1 MNYIKH
7 LTAFFEKIATDE
19 LITPFHIS
27 LYMAL
32 FQLWNAQRF
41 ENPISIARTELMKLS
56 KIGSTHTYYKC
67 MNELHLL
74 AYIIYVPSKSNLI
87 ASTISLCIFDTSDTQ
102 AVHQGSS
109 KSDTSRAQAV
119 HPYNKH
125 NINIINN
132 KTYRDQNSQN
142 DIQILNSENMK
153 TKKSKRKNAG
163 PGSDKNMLRPS
174 LNKVITFFMSEGSPE
189 IEAKKFFNHFES
201 NGWKVGG
208 KSPMKNWQAAA
219 RNWILNS
226 KNFIPPKDFPKHFP
240 IPKPSNPNPN
250 NKNYSEPL

>member
-1 MNYIKH
+1 MNYIRH
-7 LTAFFEKIATDE
+7 ISAFYEKVAADMR
-19 LITPFHIS
+19 LNSSHVS

-32 FQLWNAQRF
+32 FQFWNLNRF
-41 ENPISIARTELMKLS
+41 ENPISINRGQVMQLS
-56 KIGSTHTYYKC
+56 KIGSSHTYLKC
-67 MNELHLL
+67 LNELHSFG
-74 AYIIYVPSKSNLI
+74 YIQYMPSFNPLKGSLVN
-87 ASTISLCIFDTSDTQ
+87 LCIFDTGTAQVLHSSLCKNDT
-102 AVHQGSS
+102 G
-109 KSDTSRAQAV
+109 TAQAL
-119 HPYNKH
+119 HPSLN

-132 KTYRDQNSQN
+132 KTYREQNSQN
-142 DIQILNSENMK
+142 VNQILNSKNMK
-153 TKKSKRKNAG
+153 TKKSKRKKSG
-163 PGSDKNMLRPS
+163 PGAEKNMLRPT
-174 LNKVITFFMSEGSPE
+174 LNKVIAFFMSEGCPE

-219 RNWILNS
+219 RNWILNG